1 LRLGQHSAARVRSDC
16 ARGARP
22 TATQPR
28 YPRVISRRAP
38 QSACSHPPSPSR
50 APLRSQDACVAATFP
65 CVIHR
70 RSAVH
75 RAASGDESHG
85 QPLHAAEERQP
96 LRPRE
101 LPHRNA
107 HRPRAGQVVHSAP
120 RCLPGAYQE
129 LRAVCA
135 RDVRC
140 LTVLLLAPRP
150 PQVQPKPSQAKPRCA
165 KSSRAKP
172 RQATPSQVKPS
183 QVKPSQAKS
192 SQANSSQ
199 VKSSQAK
206 PSQLKPTQ
214 AKPSQACQVGQA
226 KPSRLKP
233 SQANSSP
240 LKSSPLK
247 CQVTQV
253 HSSQVHSSSS
263 LRDAYTSLMIGLVY
277 EPRRCEYEPRIRASY
292 ANAVTSLV
300 YEPRMILRTSL
311 VAHPPEYE
319 PRIRGVARN
328 EPRYEAR

>member
-1 LRLGQHSAARVRSDC
+1 MRGGARGRKGVKKKPSGPYQILSLCAAGALALRLGQHSAARVRSDC

-38 QSACSHPPSPSR
+38 RSACSHPPSPSR

-107 HRPRAGQVVHSAP
+107 HRPRAGQVVHGAP

-135 RDVRC
+135 RDVRR
-140 LTVLLLAPRP
+140 LTVLPRALRL
-150 PQVQPKPSQAKPRCA
+150 PQVQLKPSQAKP
-165 KSSRAKP
+165 
-172 RQATPSQVKPS
+172 QAVLNKPSQSPQPSQAQPTQANSSQANSSSSPPSPVHSSPVHSSPLQSTQVKPSQAKRASQAVPS
-183 QVKPSQAKS
+183 QVKPSQANSRQAKPQHKS
-192 SQANSSQ
+192 TQ
-199 VKSSQAK
+199 VKS
-206 PSQLKPTQ
+206 TQ
-214 AKPSQACQVGQA
+214 V
-226 KPSRLKP
+226 
-233 SQANSSP
+233 SSHSGP
-240 LKSSPLK
+240 LKSGPLK
-247 CQVTQV
+247 
-253 HSSQVHSSSS
+253 
-263 LRDAYTSLMIGLVY
+263 
-277 EPRRCEYEPRIRASY
+277 
-292 ANAVTSLV
+292 
-300 YEPRMILRTSL
+300 
-311 VAHPPEYE
+311 
-319 PRIRGVARN
+319 
-328 EPRYEAR
+328 